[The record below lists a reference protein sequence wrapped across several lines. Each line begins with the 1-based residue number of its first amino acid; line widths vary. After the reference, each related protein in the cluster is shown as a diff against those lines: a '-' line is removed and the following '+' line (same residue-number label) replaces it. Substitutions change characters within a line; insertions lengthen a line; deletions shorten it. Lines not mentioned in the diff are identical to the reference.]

1 MFLTRAPF
9 RSPVSSLFCEPDETV
24 WTATELA
31 LQQTW
36 FLAYFEQFETPG
48 DEEFACGRTML
59 FADFRGVEQLISIGP
74 KSGIRLKSVHIVTP
88 GHVNGTN
95 TWKMDQIGVV
105 WSGREPHSEYIPMDV
120 FETTTGEKYSA
131 SFVGLNADEFQLD
144 AMKFKFAN

>member
-1 MFLTRAPF
+1 MFLTRALF

-59 FADFRGVEQLISIGP
+59 FADFSGVEQLISVGP
-74 KSGIRLKSVHIVTP
+74 KGGIHLKSVHIVTP
-88 GHVNGTN
+88 GHVNGTD
-95 TWKMDQIGVV
+95 TWKM
-105 WSGREPHSEYIPMDV
+105 
-120 FETTTGEKYSA
+120 
-131 SFVGLNADEFQLD
+131 
-144 AMKFKFAN
+144 